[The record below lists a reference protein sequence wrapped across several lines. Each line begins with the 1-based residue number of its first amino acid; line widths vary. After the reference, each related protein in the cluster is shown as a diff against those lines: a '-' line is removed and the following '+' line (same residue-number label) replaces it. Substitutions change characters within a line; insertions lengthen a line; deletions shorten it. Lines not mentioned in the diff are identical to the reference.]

1 MFLVI
6 LFNACLRLCH
16 YPTQWKIAQI
26 VMILKPGKQIEE
38 VSSYRPISL
47 LPLIGKLFERVILN
61 RLRPHLD
68 TILPE
73 HQFGFRQ
80 KHATIEQIHR
90 LTDTISHALETKKYC
105 SAVFLDISQAF
116 DRVWHDGLLFK
127 IKKYLPHSFYFIM
140 KSYLSER
147 CFEVKL
153 NNIRSDLYKIRSGV
167 PQGSILGPVL
177 YLIFTADI
185 PTDNKTFIATYAD
198 DTAIMSVHEN
208 AAISSSN
215 LQKHITEVEK
225 WMKTWR
231 IKANQSKSAHV
242 TFTLRKGDCPP
253 ITLNGEQIPHSDAAK
268 YLGMHLDRRLTWKKH
283 IWSKRKCLGTKL
295 REMYWLIGGKSQS
308 NNESKMAI
316 YKSILKP
323 VWTYGIELWG
333 TASNSNIEILE
344 RFQTKAIRSMFNIPK
359 CIQNKYI
366 LQDLRLKT
374 VKQEIAI
381 RSLSYQL
388 KLAKHVNTLAS
399 ELSGTGS
406 TQHTRLRRN
415 SVPNL
420 SLRFTKEW

>member
-1 MFLVI
+1 MYQIESLSSDILEEDFVKSFRPINAVLKGFAFQRVHIKYRFATENSVGYKCYVLVHMLFLLFCMYYHMFYCVDSLVHYNI
-6 LFNACLRLCH
+6 SIYFDSCIIFNAIGNIINMIMNAFSDGRRNSQLYVKLQKIDRELKISHEKGLYDEHAKVYLQVIIFSITLAITSGLAINLFIVEEGQREYDSSDMNETCHRHANNWDPLPQRERYRHSTLRSF
-16 YPTQWKIAQI
+16 TIAI
-26 VMILKPGKQIEE
+26 VLNINRY
-38 VSSYRPISL
+38 SW
-47 LPLIGKLFERVILN
+47 VILN

-153 NNIRSDLYKIRSGV
+153 NNITSDLYKIRSGV

-215 LQKHITEVEK
+215 LQKHITEVE
-225 WMKTWR
+225 
-231 IKANQSKSAHV
+231 
-242 TFTLRKGDCPP
+242 
-253 ITLNGEQIPHSDAAK
+253 NG
-268 YLGMHLDRRLTWKKH
+268 RRL
-283 IWSKRKCLGTKL
+283 G
-295 REMYWLIGGKSQS
+295 E
-308 NNESKMAI
+308 
-316 YKSILKP
+316 
-323 VWTYGIELWG
+323 
-333 TASNSNIEILE
+333 
-344 RFQTKAIRSMFNIPK
+344 
-359 CIQNKYI
+359 
-366 LQDLRLKT
+366 
-374 VKQEIAI
+374 
-381 RSLSYQL
+381 
-388 KLAKHVNTLAS
+388 
-399 ELSGTGS
+399 
-406 TQHTRLRRN
+406 
-415 SVPNL
+415 
-420 SLRFTKEW
+420 